1 MWATSGTPDRRP
13 PGFPGAGPGRPR
25 PRLWPILLLVAA
37 VGAGTAGAVR
47 LAGVSQP
54 RPAPPPAT
62 PATAATAAPGPATT
76 RAGTAATTT
85 APAGGIPR
93 TASDCLARPR
103 TIRPDVAAGVQYR
116 VEVPAEGA
124 TYDLRGVRSTAYP
137 GTRYPLV
144 FGKVRHG
151 RAVHRVSSH
160 LCVVGGEVVGQQPR
174 SLTWQQV
181 KDRHDGDG
189 LRVLS
194 AGWYVVDGLRVDN
207 VEDGIAPFG
216 DGFVGR
222 NLYFTYIRDDCI
234 ENDAVAGGIVS
245 DSLFDG
251 CSMGLSARPSKGFS
265 PTPPPPG
272 ETFTLDGVL
281 LRLQPMPREERNET
295 PDGLGNGQLFKWS
308 RWSNRLVLRNSIFLV
323 ERVSMNGPGA
333 MGFPEGTAAR
343 NVTLVWTGPGD
354 YPAPVPRGVRVVKD
368 RKVWEA
374 ARRAWLARHGYG

>member
-1 MWATSGTPDRRP
+1 MSGTSGTPERP
-13 PGFPGAGPGRPR
+13 PPGPPGAGPGRLR
-25 PRLWPILLLVAA
+25 LRLWPILLLVLA
-37 VGAGTAGAVR
+37 VGAGTVAAVQVAG
-47 LAGVSQP
+47 
-54 RPAPPPAT
+54 PARPPAAA
-62 PATAATAAPGPATT
+62 PATDASTATTTGPATT
-76 RAGTAATTT
+76 RAAPATTTT
-85 APAGGIPR
+85 APAGGVPR
-93 TASDCLARPR
+93 SARECLARPR
-103 TIRPDVAAGVQYR
+103 TIRPDVPATAQYR
-116 VEVPAEGA
+116 VDVPVAGA
-124 TYDLRGVRSTAYP
+124 TYDLRGVVSTAYP

-151 RAVHRVSSH
+151 KAVHEVGER
-160 LCVVGGEVVGQQPR
+160 LCVVGGEVTGQQSR
-174 SLTWQQV
+174 NLTWQQV

-189 LRVLS
+189 LRILS
-194 AGWYVVDGLRVDN
+194 ADWYVVDGLRVDN

-251 CSMGLSARPSKGFS
+251 CSMGLSARPSKGFD
-265 PTPPPPG
+265 PQPAPPG

-281 LRLQPMPREERNET
+281 LRLQPMPREERSET

-308 RWSNRLVLRNSIFLV
+308 RWSNRLVVRNSVFLV
-323 ERVSMNGPGA
+323 ERVSMNGRKA
-333 MGFPEGTAAR
+333 MRFPDRTIAE

-354 YPAPVPRGVRVVKD
+354 YPAPVPRGVKVVKD

>member
-1 MWATSGTPDRRP
+1 
-13 PGFPGAGPGRPR
+13 
-25 PRLWPILLLVAA
+25 VVA
-37 VGAGTAGAVR
+37 VGAGTVGAVR
-47 LAGVSQP
+47 LAGSSQP
-54 RPAPPPAT
+54 RADAPQAAS
-62 PATAATAAPGPATT
+62 ATAATGPATT
-76 RAGTAATTT
+76 RAGSATTT
-85 APAGGIPR
+85 TAAPEGVPR
-93 TASDCLARPR
+93 SARDCLARPR
-103 TIRPDVAAGVQYR
+103 TIRPDVPAATQYL
-116 VEVPAEGA
+116 VEVPVEGA
-124 TYDLRGVRSTAYP
+124 TYDLRDVVSTAYP
-137 GTRYPLV
+137 TTRYPLV

-151 RAVHRVSSH
+151 EAVHEVSRR
-160 LCVVGGEVVGQQPR
+160 LCVVGGEVVGQQSR
-174 SLTWQQV
+174 NLTWQQV

-189 LRVLS
+189 LRILS
-194 AGWYVVDGLRVDN
+194 ADWYVVDGLRVDN

-222 NLYFTYIRDDCI
+222 NLHFTYIRDDCI

-251 CSMGLSARPSKGFS
+251 CSMGLSARPSTGFS
-265 PTPPPPG
+265 PRPAPPG

-281 LRLQPMPREERNET
+281 LRLQPMPREERGET

-323 ERVSMNGPGA
+323 ERVSMNGHDA
-333 MGFPEGTAAR
+333 MRFPDRTIAK